1 MWNHYVVN
9 LKLIQCCMSTTP
21 QLKKNLKQKNGL
33 GLTVEARCGVFA
45 VSHKEGKDYKA
56 IRDIISLTTHP
67 ISFFSQYCL
76 CGSHYPATT
85 EMARFWTTS

>member
-33 GLTVEARCGVFA
+33 GLTVEAWCGVFA
-45 VSHKEGKDYKA
+45 VSHKEGKD
-56 IRDIISLTTHP
+56 
-67 ISFFSQYCL
+67 
-76 CGSHYPATT
+76 
-85 EMARFWTTS
+85 